1 MYGINPKIIKKINS
15 LIGDG
20 APAELIEI
28 FSEVLKLEAKQETQ
42 QYATKDISLQ
52 YKSILE
58 KYSQN
63 KTILEFIGGV
73 KN

>member
-1 MYGINPKIIKKINS
+1 M
-15 LIGDG
+15 IGDG
-20 APAELIEI
+20 APAELIEF